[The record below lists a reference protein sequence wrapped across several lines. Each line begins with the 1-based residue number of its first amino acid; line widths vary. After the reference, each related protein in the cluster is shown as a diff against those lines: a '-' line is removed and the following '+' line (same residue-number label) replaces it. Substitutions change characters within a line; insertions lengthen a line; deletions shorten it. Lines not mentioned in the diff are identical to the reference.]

1 METLYEKYKNIKDE
15 QIKQRFEKYYELLI
29 QWNEKFN
36 LTAIKEKTAVEIKHF
51 ADSLAASDIIK
62 GTVIDIGAGAG
73 FPSIPLKIAN
83 PSLDITM
90 IDSSNKRVTFLKE
103 VIEQLGLEK
112 AEALHSRAED
122 LKERECFDFAVAR
135 AVAPLSTLAEYLIPF
150 VKTGGKM
157 IAYKSDN
164 IEEELKEAKT
174 AIKILG
180 GTKTEVIKIPL
191 DSETVRSL
199 VIVTKG
205 RPTPK
210 KYPRGAN
217 KPRLNPLK

>member
-1 METLYEKYKNIKDE
+1 
-15 QIKQRFEKYYELLI
+15 
-29 QWNEKFN
+29 
-36 LTAIKEKTAVEIKHF
+36 
-51 ADSLAASDIIK
+51 
-62 GTVIDIGAGAG
+62 
-73 FPSIPLKIAN
+73 
-83 PSLDITM
+83 
-90 IDSSNKRVTFLKE
+90 
-103 VIEQLGLEK
+103 
-112 AEALHSRAED
+112 
-122 LKERECFDFAVAR
+122 
-135 AVAPLSTLAEYLIPF
+135 
-150 VKTGGKM
+150 M

-164 IEEELKEAKT
+164 IEEEMKEAKT

>member
-36 LTAIKEKTAVEIKHF
+36 LTAITEKTAVEIKHF
-51 ADSLAASDIIK
+51 ADSLAASEIIK
-62 GTVIDIGAGAG
+62 GKVIDIGAGAG
-73 FPSIPLKIAN
+73 FPSIPLKIVN
-83 PSLDITM
+83 PSLYITM

-112 AEALHSRAED
+112 AEAIHSRAED

-150 VKTGGKM
+150 VKKGGKM

-164 IEEELKEAKT
+164 IEEEMKEAKT

-180 GTKTEVIKIPL
+180 GTKTEVIKI
-191 DSETVRSL
+191 
-199 VIVTKG
+199 
-205 RPTPK
+205 
-210 KYPRGAN
+210 
-217 KPRLNPLK
+217 

>member
-36 LTAIKEKTAVEIKHF
+36 LTAITEKTAVEIKHF
-51 ADSLAASDIIK
+51 ADSLAASEIIK
-62 GTVIDIGAGAG
+62 GKVIDIGAGAG
-73 FPSIPLKIAN
+73 FPSIPLKIVN
-83 PSLDITM
+83 PSLYITM

-112 AEALHSRAED
+112 AEAIHSRAED

-150 VKTGGKM
+150 VKKGGKM

-164 IEEELKEAKT
+164 IEEEMKEAKT

-180 GTKTEVIKIPL
+180 GTKTEVIKISL

>member
-1 METLYEKYKNIKDE
+1 METLYEKYKNNKDE

-36 LTAIKEKTAVEIKHF
+36 LTAITEKTAVEIKHF
-51 ADSLAASDIIK
+51 ADSLAASEIIK

-73 FPSIPLKIAN
+73 FPSIPLKIVN
-83 PSLDITM
+83 PSLYITM

-112 AEALHSRAED
+112 AEAIHSRAED

-150 VKTGGKM
+150 VKKGGKM

-164 IEEELKEAKT
+164 IEEEMKEAKT

>member
-36 LTAIKEKTAVEIKHF
+36 LTAITEKTAVEIKHF
-51 ADSLAASDIIK
+51 ADSLAASEIIK
-62 GTVIDIGAGAG
+62 GKVIDIGAGAG
-73 FPSIPLKIAN
+73 FPSIPLKIVN
-83 PSLDITM
+83 PSLNITM

-103 VIEQLGLEK
+103 VIEQLGLKK

-150 VKTGGKM
+150 VKKGGKM

-164 IEEELKEAKT
+164 IEEEMKEAKT

>member
-36 LTAIKEKTAVEIKHF
+36 LTAITEKTAVEIKHF
-51 ADSLAASDIIK
+51 ADSLAASEIIK
-62 GTVIDIGAGAG
+62 GKVIDIGAGAG
-73 FPSIPLKIAN
+73 FPSIPLKIVN
-83 PSLDITM
+83 PSLYITM

-112 AEALHSRAED
+112 AEAIHSRAED

-150 VKTGGKM
+150 VKKGGKM

-164 IEEELKEAKT
+164 IEEEMKEAKT

>member
-15 QIKQRFEKYYELLI
+15 QIKKRFEKYYELLI

-36 LTAIKEKTAVEIKHF
+36 LTAITEKTAVEIKHF
-51 ADSLAASDIIK
+51 ADSLAASEIIK
-62 GTVIDIGAGAG
+62 GKVIDIGAGAG

-83 PSLDITM
+83 PSLNITM

-103 VIEQLGLEK
+103 VIEQLGLKK

-150 VKTGGKM
+150 VKKGGKM

-164 IEEELKEAKT
+164 IEEEMKEAKT

>member
-36 LTAIKEKTAVEIKHF
+36 LTAITEKTAVEIKHF
-51 ADSLAASDIIK
+51 ADSLAASEIIK

-73 FPSIPLKIAN
+73 FPSIPLKIVN
-83 PSLDITM
+83 PSLYITM

-112 AEALHSRAED
+112 AEAIHSRAED

-150 VKTGGKM
+150 VKKGGKM

-164 IEEELKEAKT
+164 IEEEMKEAKT

-180 GTKTEVIKIPL
+180 GTKTEVIKISL

>member
-36 LTAIKEKTAVEIKHF
+36 LTAITEKTAVEIKHF
-51 ADSLAASDIIK
+51 ADSLAASEIIK
-62 GTVIDIGAGAG
+62 GKVIDIGAGAG
-73 FPSIPLKIAN
+73 FPSIPLKIVN
-83 PSLDITM
+83 PSLFITM

-112 AEALHSRAED
+112 AEAIHSRAED

-150 VKTGGKM
+150 VKKGGKM

-164 IEEELKEAKT
+164 IEEEMKEAKT

-180 GTKTEVIKIPL
+180 GTKTEVIKISL

>member
-36 LTAIKEKTAVEIKHF
+36 LTAITEKTAVEIKHF
-51 ADSLAASDIIK
+51 ADSLAASEIIK
-62 GTVIDIGAGAG
+62 GKVIDIGAGAG
-73 FPSIPLKIAN
+73 FPSIPLKIVN
-83 PSLDITM
+83 PSLYITM

-112 AEALHSRAED
+112 AEAMHSRAED

-150 VKTGGKM
+150 VKKGGKM

-164 IEEELKEAKT
+164 IEEEMKEAKT

-180 GTKTEVIKIPL
+180 GTKKEVIKIPL

>member
-1 METLYEKYKNIKDE
+1 METLYEKYKNNKDE

-36 LTAIKEKTAVEIKHF
+36 LTAITEKTAVEIKHF
-51 ADSLAASDIIK
+51 ADSLAASEIIK

-73 FPSIPLKIAN
+73 FPSIPLKIVN
-83 PSLDITM
+83 PSLYITM

-112 AEALHSRAED
+112 AEAMHSRAED

-150 VKTGGKM
+150 VKKGGKM

-164 IEEELKEAKT
+164 IEEEMKEAKT

>member
-36 LTAIKEKTAVEIKHF
+36 LTAITEKTAVEIKHF
-51 ADSLAASDIIK
+51 ADSLAASEIIK
-62 GTVIDIGAGAG
+62 GKVIDIGAGAG
-73 FPSIPLKIAN
+73 FPSIPLKIVN
-83 PSLDITM
+83 PSLYITM

-112 AEALHSRAED
+112 AEAMHSRAED

-150 VKTGGKM
+150 VKKGGKM

-164 IEEELKEAKT
+164 IEEEMKEAKT

-180 GTKTEVIKIPL
+180 GTKTDVIKIPL

>member
-1 METLYEKYKNIKDE
+1 METLYEKYKNNKDE

-36 LTAIKEKTAVEIKHF
+36 LTAITEKTAVEIKHF
-51 ADSLAASDIIK
+51 SDSLAASEIIK

-73 FPSIPLKIAN
+73 FPSIPLKIVN
-83 PSLDITM
+83 PSLYITM

-112 AEALHSRAED
+112 AEAMHSRAED

-150 VKTGGKM
+150 VKKGGKM

-164 IEEELKEAKT
+164 IEEEMKEAKT

>member
-36 LTAIKEKTAVEIKHF
+36 LTAITEKTAVEIKHF
-51 ADSLAASDIIK
+51 ADSLAASEIIK
-62 GTVIDIGAGAG
+62 GKVIDIGAGAG
-73 FPSIPLKIAN
+73 FPSIPLKIVN
-83 PSLDITM
+83 PSLYITM

-112 AEALHSRAED
+112 AEAMHSRAED

-150 VKTGGKM
+150 VKKGGKM

-164 IEEELKEAKT
+164 IEEEMKEAKT

>member
-36 LTAIKEKTAVEIKHF
+36 LTAITEKTAVEIKHF
-51 ADSLAASDIIK
+51 ADSLAASEIIK

-73 FPSIPLKIAN
+73 FPSIPLKIVN
-83 PSLDITM
+83 PSLYITM

-112 AEALHSRAED
+112 AEAIHSRAED

-150 VKTGGKM
+150 VKKGGKM

-164 IEEELKEAKT
+164 IEEEMKEAKT

>member
-36 LTAIKEKTAVEIKHF
+36 LTAITEKNAVEIKHF
-51 ADSLAASDIIK
+51 ADSLAASEIIK

-73 FPSIPLKIAN
+73 FPSIPLKIVN
-83 PSLDITM
+83 PSLYITM

-112 AEALHSRAED
+112 AEAMHSRAED

-150 VKTGGKM
+150 VKKGGKM

-164 IEEELKEAKT
+164 IEEEMKEAKT